1 MEIDRSRLE
10 ERERKQVQRCSHLD
24 PPRQEESWQTK
35 DYMYVEEN
43 CQGLAKRSGLDELEE
58 KQKEK
63 DKKLH
68 VCDNW
73 VTVNFNSI
81 FIRWYCICIW
91 FD

>member
-10 ERERKQVQRCSHLD
+10 ERERKQLPRCSHLD

-63 DKKLH
+63 TKSYMYA
-68 VCDNW
+68 
-73 VTVNFNSI
+73 TTG
-81 FIRWYCICIW
+81 
-91 FD
+91 